1 VKKGRFGKKIIR
13 RSGFEDKVEANLKD
27 RGIKYVYEDKN
38 HKLGYT
44 KLSCPHCGESVSRG
58 TYTCDYFIE
67 RRSGIRLLVECK
79 GYLDSAGRTK
89 YALIKRDNPTED
101 IRFLF
106 QRDNPIRRGSK
117 TTYTGWATKL
127 GFPCAVGDKIPQE
140 WIDEK

>member
-13 RSGFEDKVEANLKD
+13 RSGFEDKVEANLKE
-27 RGIKYVYEDKN
+27 RGIKYIYEDKN

-117 TTYTGWATKL
+117 TTYGMWAEKL
-127 GFPCAVGDKIPQE
+127 GFPWAVGNEIPQA
-140 WIDEK
+140 WIDE